1 MIYTKIIN
9 ALSLILSLCFIVSI
23 TASAQ
28 EMNYPVYKSKS
39 NEEKKIA
46 LTFDDGPHPKKTQ
59 EIIKVLEKY
68 GVKATFFVVGVN
80 VKNYPRAM
88 QALVDSGYEIGNHT
102 YSHKLLKNADKARI
116 KDEIEKTEI
125 EIIKNGSEKTKLIRP
140 PCGEYNE
147 NLIDISLENDYKI
160 VLWNIDTRDWAHTKK
175 NDIAKNVLSKIKG
188 GDIILFHDYISG
200 KNDTVEALELI
211 IPSLLE
217 QGYEFV
223 SVSELLQ

>member
-1 MIYTKIIN
+1 MNYVKIIK
-9 ALSLILSLCFIVSI
+9 ALSLFLTFCFVFSLN
-23 TASAQ
+23 ASAQ
-28 EMNYPVYKSKS
+28 EINYPVYKSKS

-59 EIIKVLEKY
+59 EIINVLEKY
-68 GVKATFFVVGVN
+68 GVRATFFVVGVN
-80 VKNYPRAM
+80 VKNYPNAM
-88 QALVDSGYEIGNHT
+88 KALVESGYEIGNHT
-102 YSHKLLKNADKARI
+102 YSHKLIKNSDKTRI
-116 KDEIEKTEI
+116 KEELEKTET
-125 EIIKNGSEKTKLIRP
+125 EIIKNGSVKTKLIRP

-147 NLIDISLENDYKI
+147 NLINISLENDYKI

-175 NDIAKNVLSKIKG
+175 NEIVKTVLSKIKG

-211 IPSLLE
+211 IPSLLK

>member
-1 MIYTKIIN
+1 MNYAKIIR
-9 ALSLILSLCFIVSI
+9 ALSLIISFCFILSPIVSATEI
-23 TASAQ
+23 
-28 EMNYPVYKSKS
+28 NYPVYKSKS

-46 LTFDDGPHPKKTQ
+46 LTFDDGPHPKKTK
-59 EIIKVLEKY
+59 EIIKILEKY
-68 GVKATFFVVGVN
+68 GVTATFFVVGVN
-80 VKNYPRAM
+80 VKNYPKAM
-88 QALVDSGYEIGNHT
+88 EALIESGYEIGNHT
-102 YSHKLLKNADKARI
+102 YSHKLLKNADKTHI
-116 KDEIEKTEI
+116 KDEIGKTEI

-140 PCGEYNE
+140 PCGEYND

-175 NDIAKNVLSKIKG
+175 DDIVKIVLSQIKG

-200 KNDTVEALELI
+200 KNDTVEALESI